1 MALKS
6 RACFLFVLMSGV
18 CATKTGEGMQ
28 MMANPIRKVV
38 NMLTAMAKKVTAE
51 GEKSQELFEKFEC
64 YCKNGEAALS
74 KSIEDGEKKAPELVS
89 EIEAAESQVKQYNE
103 DLKAH
108 KADRAAAKKAMAEA
122 TAVREKEATA
132 YSEEKSEADA
142 DIAAAGKA
150 VIAIEKGMAG
160 SFLQTAEGQRLQQ
173 MVLQQDGMSDYDREE
188 ITAFL
193 SNKEGYAPSSGE
205 IVGILKQ
212 MKETME
218 KTLAEITKVEEAS
231 IKAYEGLMAAKT
243 KEVQALTKSIEEK
256 MVRLGALK
264 VSIVEM
270 KEDLEDTSKGLLQ
283 DKKFIVDI
291 EKNCKEKAEEHEE
304 AEKLRSQEL
313 VALADTI
320 KVLNDD
326 DALELFKKTLPS
338 ASSFMQIQVSMK
350 EQRRQALAALK
361 HKGRPDLNFIALAL
375 AGKKVSFDKVVGMID
390 EMVAVLGKEQSEDN
404 HKKEYCL
411 KQFDESD
418 DKKKGLEH
426 DIKNLKTVIDDE
438 KEMIA
443 AVEEEIKALEES
455 IVALDKSVAE
465 ATETRKEEHEEYVDL
480 MANDNA
486 AKELL
491 AFAKNRLNKFYN
503 PKLYK
508 PPPKREMSREDQ
520 ITVDMGGTLAPTAPP
535 GGIAGTGIT
544 VMAQIA
550 DHDSAREAPPPPP
563 AAGAAYK
570 KKSEDNNGVTA
581 MIDLLIADLSK
592 EMTEAETQEKVDQED
607 YEKTMKESAEKR
619 ALDSETLANKG
630 KAKAETVESV
640 NAHEEEK
647 TATTKSL
654 MATEKY
660 ILELHGECDWL
671 LQYYEVRKEA
681 RAGEVES
688 LTTAKAVLSGADYSL
703 VEVAVR
709 HHSLRGRK

>member
-1 MALKS
+1 MAFKAG
-6 RACFLFVLMSGV
+6 ACFLIVLMSGV
-18 CATKTGEGMQ
+18 CATKTGEGLKMQ
-28 MMANPIRKVV
+28 MNPIRKVV
-38 NMLTAMAKKVTAE
+38 NLLTAMAKKVTAE
-51 GEKSQELFEKFEC
+51 GEKSQELFEKFAC

-74 KSIEDGEKKAPELVS
+74 KSIEDAEKKAPELVS
-89 EIEAAESQVKQYNE
+89 EIEAAESQVKQYKS
-103 DLKAH
+103 DLKEH
-108 KADRAAAKKAMAEA
+108 EADRKAAKKAMAEA
-122 TAVREKEATA
+122 TAVREKEAKA
-132 YSEEKSEADA
+132 YADEKSEADA
-142 DIAAAGKA
+142 DIAASGKA
-150 VIAIEKGMAG
+150 IVAIEKGMAG

-218 KTLAEITKVEEAS
+218 KSLAEITKAEEAS
-231 IKAYEGLMAAKT
+231 IEAYEGLMAAKT
-243 KEVQALTKSIEEK
+243 KEVEALTKSIEEK
-256 MVRLGALK
+256 MVRLGELK

-270 KEDLEDTSKGLLQ
+270 KEDLDDTGKGLIE
-283 DKKFIVDI
+283 DKKFIADL

-326 DALELFKKTLPS
+326 DALDLFKKTLPS

-350 EQRRQALAALK
+350 EQRRRALAALK

-390 EMVAVLGKEQSEDN
+390 EMVAVLGKEQSDDD

-411 KQFDESD
+411 KQFDEAD

-426 DIKNLKTVIDDE
+426 DIKNLDTTIDEE
-438 KEMIA
+438 KELIA
-443 AVEEEIKALEES
+443 ALEDEIKALEES
-455 IVALDKSVAE
+455 IVALDKAVAE
-465 ATETRKEEHEEYVDL
+465 ATAQRKEEHEEYVDL

-520 ITVDMGGTLAPTAPP
+520 ITVSMGGTLAPTAAP

-544 VMAQIA
+544 VMAQIS
-550 DHDSAREAPPPPP
+550 DHAREAPPPPP
-563 AAGAAYK
+563 AAGIAYK
-570 KKSEDNNGVTA
+570 KKSEDNNGVVA
-581 MIDLLIADLSK
+581 MIDLLIADLTK
-592 EMTEAETQEKVDQED
+592 EMTEAETQEKIDQAD

-619 ALDSETLANKG
+619 ALDSETLANKE
-630 KAKAETVESV
+630 KAKSEAVESV
-640 NAHEEEK
+640 NSHEEEK

-654 MATEKY
+654 MATEKF

-671 LQYYEVRKEA
+671 LQYFEVRKEA

-709 HHSLRGRK
+709 HRSLRGHK